1 MMQSSLCIA
10 LLTTAAALQAPMTR
24 TQQRRVVAN
33 RAPMDLNGPTSTALC
48 AADDDGYE
56 APKIEFDPDAD
67 GARAASDRALP
78 FGHGEP
84 TQGCESAPSFG
95 RSPRR
100 RRALNPIYFFS
111 NAVGGRDLWSDRKNG
126 IYIGSVAIGV
136 LLPLFFF
143 VVRP

>member
-1 MMQSSLCIA
+1 MQSLCFA
-10 LLTTAAALQAPMTR
+10 LLATAAALQAPMTR
-24 TQQRRVVAN
+24 TQHRRVVAN
-33 RAPMDLNGPTSTALC
+33 RAPMNLLAPTSTALC
-48 AADDDGYE
+48 AGADDDYT

-67 GARAASDRALP
+67 GARAASDIALP
-78 FGHGEP
+78 YGHGEP

-100 RRALNPIYFFS
+100 RRALKPIFFFP
-111 NAVGGRDLWSDRKNG
+111 NAVGGRDLWSDWKNG

>member
-1 MMQSSLCIA
+1 MQSSLCFA
-10 LLTTAAALQAPMTR
+10 LLATAAALQAPMTR
-24 TQQRRVVAN
+24 TQQRRVVAQ
-33 RAPMDLNGPTSTALC
+33 RAPMDVLAPTSSALC
-48 AADDDGYE
+48 AGADDDYT

-67 GARAASDRALP
+67 GARAASDIALP

-111 NAVGGRDLWSDRKNG
+111 NAVGGRDLWSDWKNG

>member
-1 MMQSSLCIA
+1 
-10 LLTTAAALQAPMTR
+10 
-24 TQQRRVVAN
+24 
-33 RAPMDLNGPTSTALC
+33 MDLNGARMSTALC

-67 GARAASDRALP
+67 GARAASDIALLFSRP
-78 FGHGEP
+78 WGLFMAARGRVVVR
-84 TQGCESAPSFG
+84 SFG
-95 RSPRR
+95 LSTTRY
-100 RRALNPIYFFS
+100 AQANLIFS
-111 NAVGGRDLWSDRKNG
+111 NAVGGRDLWSDWKNG

>member
-1 MMQSSLCIA
+1 MMQSSLFFA
-10 LLTTAAALQAPMTR
+10 LLGTAAALQAPTSR

-33 RAPMDLNGPTSTALC
+33 RAPMDLNGMKTSTALC

-67 GARAASDRALP
+67 GARAASDIAL
-78 FGHGEP
+78 
-84 TQGCESAPSFG
+84 SFG
-95 RSPRR
+95 QGDNERARRVVRSFGSSTHFRF
-100 RRALNPIYFFS
+100 IFFS
-111 NAVGGRDLWSDRKNG
+111 NAVGGRDLWSDWKNG

>member
-1 MMQSSLCIA
+1 MQSSLFFA
-10 LLTTAAALQAPMTR
+10 LLGTAAALQAPTSR